1 MSHQKSSAVL
11 YAADCS
17 ISVARQIET
26 KGFEAAVSGN
36 FFVEKGD

>member
-1 MSHQKSSAVL
+1 MI

-36 FFVEKGD
+36 FFVINKHKVTAGLR